1 MCPDKN
7 QCISAKLLKLKGF
20 KIQHKIGSGSF
31 STVYKALTDNE
42 QHTEVAIKCIDK
54 TKVSENRF
62 DSIVNEIKALKL
74 LHHQHIV
81 TMLDF
86 LWDESRHPLNNT
98 KTTVSKT
105 ALPTAMRNTSTP
117 TTSAQP
123 DLNSSSSSSNFE
135 FSSPITKPPPITLND
150 FITLSQLKGPDIP
163 NQTYSPPPPASTHV
177 AEVHVVRSPSSDLPG
192 FPGTTQPDSASLV
205 KRINELINQRESL
218 IDKISEL
225 SSKLSQYE
233 VNVHANVPLSSSR
246 SRKIAIFSDS
256 MLRGVAQL
264 MHQHINTISSNT
276 KITSMIKPN
285 AYFSQVT
292 EGVESQCRDF
302 GADDFVIIQAGTND
316 MNTLEPNSAKILPIK
331 HLISLANITNV
342 ILCSIPYRFDSLA
355 HLSTNV
361 YETNTYLKYV
371 CTKYNFTYFDTNAIL
386 RRSHFTRHGLHYNGK
401 GKYVLSKNILDLIAH
416 RSSVVK
422 TPQIISRSNQKTND
436 HEPIL
441 PRRLVSNSNCT
452 KGVHNNVSISQTN
465 NQEKSETSVHPV
477 ASDQLQKFSK
487 KPNYTFGD
495 IIDISSVNDNL
506 VDNLSNSTFSFE
518 NFPPLLQPRK
528 ILL

>member
-1 MCPDKN
+1 
-7 QCISAKLLKLKGF
+7 
-20 KIQHKIGSGSF
+20 
-31 STVYKALTDNE
+31 
-42 QHTEVAIKCIDK
+42 
-54 TKVSENRF
+54 
-62 DSIVNEIKALKL
+62 
-74 LHHQHIV
+74 
-81 TMLDF
+81 
-86 LWDESRHPLNNT
+86 
-98 KTTVSKT
+98 
-105 ALPTAMRNTSTP
+105 MRNTSTP

-233 VNVHANVPLSSSR
+233 VNVHANLPLSSFR
-246 SRKIAIFSDS
+246 SSKIAIFSDS

-302 GADDFVIIQAGTND
+302 GANDFVIIQAGTND
-316 MNTLEPNSAKILPIK
+316 MNTYVYIILEYCDGGD
-331 HLISLANITNV
+331 
-342 ILCSIPYRFDSLA
+342 LCSFI
-355 HLSTNV
+355 
-361 YETNTYLKYV
+361 
-371 CTKYNFTYFDTNAIL
+371 
-386 RRSHFTRHGLHYNGK
+386 RSHEKLSEFQCQQFVRQL
-401 GKYVLSKNILDLIAH
+401 VLALKFLRENNVCHFDLKPQNILI
-416 RSSVVK
+416 K
-422 TPQIISRSNQKTND
+422 
-436 HEPIL
+436 
-441 PRRLVSNSNCT
+441 
-452 KGVHNNVSISQTN
+452 NNTLKLAVCSQHC
-465 NQEKSETSVHPV
+465 EDS
-477 ASDQLQKFSK
+477 
-487 KPNYTFGD
+487 
-495 IIDISSVNDNL
+495 
-506 VDNLSNSTFSFE
+506 
-518 NFPPLLQPRK
+518 
-528 ILL
+528 